1 MGETVYF
8 VFYLVPGDK
17 TSGLFLKALHTKKVQ
32 TILIEAAALVVLL
45 FLFQDKKSSLKL
57 VTCMR
62 GKYSHNAPPFKG
74 RKPVRLT
81 EQCKIS
87 AVVLVTA

>member
-1 MGETVYF
+1 M
-8 VFYLVPGDK
+8 FYLVFGDK
-17 TSGLFLKALHTKKVQ
+17 TGGLFLKALHTKKVQ
-32 TILIEAAALVVLL
+32 TILIEAAALLVLF

-57 VTCMR
+57 VTCKR

-74 RKPVRLT
+74 RKPVKLI

-87 AVVLVTA
+87 AAVMVVA